1 MSELFRMARIKV
13 ELPAIFSFS
22 TSIPIR
28 ITDLNYGGH
37 VGNDTILSLI
47 HEGRVQF
54 LKQFGL
60 EELKFAGV
68 GLIMGDAAIEFKSE
82 LFHGD
87 VVKVS
92 VAATEFTK
100 ISFDLY
106 YKLEKIN
113 GSTTEPVAFA
123 KTGMICF
130 DYSRK
135 KVVAIPEGIPSK
147 LGGA

>member
-1 MSELFRMARIKV
+1 MSDLFRMARIKV
-13 ELPAIFSFS
+13 ELPEKFSFS
-22 TSIPIR
+22 TTIPIR

-37 VGNDTILSLI
+37 VGNDTILSLV

-60 EELKFAGV
+60 EELKFSGV
-68 GLIMGDAAIEFKSE
+68 GLIMGDAAIEFKNE

-87 VVKVS
+87 VVKVA
-92 VAATEFTK
+92 VAAADFTR

-106 YKLEKIN
+106 YKLEKIS
-113 GSTTEPVAFA
+113 GEKTEPVAFA

-130 DYSRK
+130 DYVRK
-135 KVVAIPEGIPSK
+135 KVVAIPEGVK
-147 LGGA
+147 EMFNNQ

>member
-1 MSELFRMARIKV
+1 MARIKV
-13 ELPAIFSFS
+13 ELPSNFSFS
-22 TSIPIR
+22 TSITIR

-60 EELKFAGV
+60 EELKFAGF
-68 GLIMGDAAIEFKSE
+68 GLIMGDAAIEFKNE

-87 VVKVS
+87 VVQVWVTAS
-92 VAATEFTK
+92 DFTK

-106 YKLEKIN
+106 YKLEKTN
-113 GSTTEPVAFA
+113 GEKIEPVAYA

-130 DYSRK
+130 DYSKK
-135 KVVAIPEGIPSK
+135 KVVAIPEGVK
-147 LGGA
+147 EKFEH

>member
-1 MSELFRMARIKV
+1 MSDLFPMARIKV
-13 ELPAIFSFS
+13 ELPENFSFS

-68 GLIMGDAAIEFKSE
+68 GLIMGDVAIEFKNE

-87 VVKVS
+87 VVRVS
-92 VAATEFTK
+92 VAAKEFTK

-106 YKLEKIN
+106 YKLEK
-113 GSTTEPVAFA
+113 
-123 KTGMICF
+123 
-130 DYSRK
+130 
-135 KVVAIPEGIPSK
+135 
-147 LGGA
+147 

>member
-1 MSELFRMARIKV
+1 MARIKI
-13 ELPAIFSFS
+13 ELPATFSFS

-54 LKQFGL
+54 LKQYGL
-60 EELKFAGV
+60 EELKFAGA
-68 GLIMGDAAIEFKSE
+68 GLIMGDVAIEFKSE

-87 VVKVS
+87 IVKIWVTAS
-92 VAATEFTK
+92 EFTK
-100 ISFDLY
+100 VSFDLY
-106 YKLEKIN
+106 YKLEKPT
-113 GSTTEPVAFA
+113 GEAVAFA

-130 DYSRK
+130 DYTNK
-135 KVVAIPEGIPSK
+135 KIVSIPAEVLTRMK
-147 LGGA
+147 TN

>member
-1 MSELFRMARIKV
+1 MARIKV
-13 ELPAIFSFS
+13 ELPENFSFS
-22 TSIPIR
+22 TTIPIR

-68 GLIMGDAAIEFKSE
+68 GLIMGDAAIEFKNE

-100 ISFDLY
+100 ISFELY
-106 YKLEKIN
+106 YKLEKIT
-113 GSTTEPVAFA
+113 GEPVAFA

-130 DYSRK
+130 DYAKK
-135 KVVAIPEGIPSK
+135 KVVAIPEGIK
-147 LGGA
+147 EKIVG

>member
-1 MSELFRMARIKV
+1 MSDLFRMARIKV
-13 ELPAIFSFS
+13 ELPESFSFS

-37 VGNDTILSLI
+37 VGNDTIFSLI

-54 LKQFGL
+54 LQQFGL
-60 EELKFAGV
+60 EELRFAGV
-68 GLIMGDAAIEFKSE
+68 GLIMGDAAIEFKNE

-106 YKLEKIN
+106 YKLEKIS
-113 GSTTEPVAFA
+113 GEKTEPVAFA

-135 KVVAIPEGIPSK
+135 KIVAIPEGISSR
-147 LGGA
+147 LAGA

>member
-1 MSELFRMARIKV
+1 MSDLFRMARIKV
-13 ELPAIFSFS
+13 ELPASFSFS

-37 VGNDTILSLI
+37 VGNDTILSLV
-47 HEGRVQF
+47 HEARVQF

-60 EELKFAGV
+60 EELKFAGL
-68 GLIMGDAAIEFKSE
+68 GLIMGDAAIEFKNE

-87 VVKVS
+87 VVKVW
-92 VAATEFTK
+92 VTAAEFTK

-113 GSTTEPVAFA
+113 GEPVAFV

-135 KVVAIPEGIPSK
+135 KVVAIPDGITRMI
-147 LGGA
+147 ANER